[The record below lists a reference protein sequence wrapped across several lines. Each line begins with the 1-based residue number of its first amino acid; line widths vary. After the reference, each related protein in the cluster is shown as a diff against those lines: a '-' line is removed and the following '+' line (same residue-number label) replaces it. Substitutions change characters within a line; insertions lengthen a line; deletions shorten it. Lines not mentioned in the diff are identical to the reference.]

1 MIKVIIIG
9 ATSAIAGAVA
19 RRFVEAGPCEFYL
32 VARHP
37 GRLEAVQCD
46 LIARGGSAACFA
58 MDINHIDSHA
68 RMFVDAQARLGV
80 IDVLLIA
87 HGTLPDQAACQA
99 DVERT
104 VQEFRTNATS
114 TIALLTLA
122 AQVFEDQ
129 KRGTI
134 AVVTSVAG
142 DRGRQS
148 NYVYGAAKAAV
159 DTFLEGL
166 RQRLHKAGVRVV
178 TIRPGFVDTPM
189 TKDIE
194 KGLLWAQPDRVART
208 IHRAIVAGRDIVY
221 VPFFWRVV
229 MFVIRRIPRP
239 VYKAIRL

>member
-32 VARHP
+32 VGRHP
-37 GRLEAVQCD
+37 GRLEAIQSD
-46 LIARGGSAACFA
+46 LIARGGRAVCFA

-80 IDVLLIA
+80 IDVLFIA

-122 AQVFEDQ
+122 AQVFEEQ

-194 KGLLWAQPDRVART
+194 KGMLWAQPDRVART
-208 IHRAIVAGRDIVY
+208 IHRAILAGRDIVY